1 VNWTVEIT
9 APALPTL
16 GELRERDPGLT
27 FSRIARGGEVRIA
40 TAGDRVEPG
49 DVVVVIGPEPAV
61 TAFAEAAGHRS
72 DLHLPLDRSQLD
84 FRRILVSNRR
94 LAGRRIDE
102 LDLPNRL
109 GVVATR
115 VRRGDD
121 DHVATDDFELELGDR
136 VRVVGPIDRLGQ
148 VADLLGDS
156 ERRIAE
162 VDALG
167 FALGAF
173 AGVALGSASVGVGT
187 VDLSLGV
194 GGGPLVVGLALG
206 VVSRTG
212 PVTWQIPHA
221 ANQVI
226 RQLGILMFLAC
237 AGLGSATAFA
247 DAIGTREGLELAAAG
262 TAIAVTFA
270 GLTPF
275 AVAVLGRRD
284 AIETAGSLAGI
295 ETQPAALAYALDR
308 ADGDTR
314 VSRAYAL
321 VFPIA
326 MVAKIVVVQ
335 LLV

>member
-1 VNWTVEIT
+1 VEIT
-9 APALPTL
+9 APGLPTL

-27 FSRIARGGEVRIA
+27 FSRVARDGDVRIA

-49 DVVVVIGPEPAV
+49 DVVVVIGPEATV
-61 TAFAEAAGHRS
+61 AAFAGAAGRRS
-72 DLHLPLDRSQLD
+72 DQHLPLDRSQLD

-121 DHVATDDFELELGDR
+121 DHLATDDFELELGDR
-136 VRVVGPIDRLGQ
+136 VRVVGPIDRLGE

-173 AGVALGSASVGVGT
+173 AGVALGSASVGVGS

-247 DAIGTREGLELAAAG
+247 DAIGTRQGLELAAAG
-262 TAIAVTFA
+262 TAIAVAFA
-270 GLTPF
+270 ALTPF
-275 AVAVLGRRD
+275 AVAVLARRD
-284 AIETAGSLAGI
+284 PVETAGTLAGI

-308 ADGDTR
+308 ADGDAR